1 MQGKYEKKK
10 EAVSEEMEVEASKME
25 KDVEEDFGVNS
36 HQTDKPSD
44 VTQPYTMPYD
54 KIQYQAGQ
62 LAKYKKC
69 L

>member
-44 VTQPYTMPYD
+44 VT
-54 KIQYQAGQ
+54 
-62 LAKYKKC
+62 
-69 L
+69 